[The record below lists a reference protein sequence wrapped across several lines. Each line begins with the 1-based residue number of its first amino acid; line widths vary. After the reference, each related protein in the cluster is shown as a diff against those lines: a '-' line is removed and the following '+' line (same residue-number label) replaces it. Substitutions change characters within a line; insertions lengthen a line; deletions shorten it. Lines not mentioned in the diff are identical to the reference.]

1 MTVCIVSF
9 RYKTLGNDWIKSSYP
24 NVDFIVNATM
34 TDTSGDGGWEEWE
47 DVGKLD
53 EENETLDERH
63 LISHV
68 GDLGL

>member
-34 TDTSGDGGWEEWE
+34 TDTSGDGGWEEGRRRLGRGLE
-47 DVGKLD
+47 EGRRKL
-53 EENETLDERH
+53 
-63 LISHV
+63 
-68 GDLGL
+68 GGG